1 MDQTKPIQDHKFA
14 FSVNQLSRNP
24 NKKAEE
30 RKKYL
35 DEYFTKL
42 SKPKDRFEKLKML
55 QELLKQFPKD
65 RVIRRMID
73 AELEANPDA
82 PSEFLKAP

>member
-1 MDQTKPIQDHKFA
+1 M
-14 FSVNQLSRNP
+14 
-24 NKKAEE
+24 
-30 RKKYL
+30 

-82 PSEFLKAP
+82 PSEFLKAPSIKPSTLRDVHEKQRRFQEAMLK

>member
-30 RKKYL
+30 RKK
-35 DEYFTKL
+35 
-42 SKPKDRFEKLKML
+42 EK
-55 QELLKQFPKD
+55 E
-65 RVIRRMID
+65 
-73 AELEANPDA
+73 
-82 PSEFLKAP
+82 

>member
-1 MDQTKPIQDHKFA
+1 
-14 FSVNQLSRNP
+14 
-24 NKKAEE
+24 
-30 RKKYL
+30 
-35 DEYFTKL
+35 
-42 SKPKDRFEKLKML
+42 ML